1 MEASK
6 ILSAPLIDLIFDGQN
21 KLYGAYELRKNYSKR
36 INKALII
43 TMTLTAF
50 ICGGAILA
58 GTSKKREQGYNI
70 RPEVVL
76 KSIQEEKKLEK
87 LPEPEVKPEKEQV
100 KTVINTPPVIK
111 NDEDV
116 EKPLPTIDDLIDAR
130 TGLENIDGKP
140 DDRISRPEE
149 IDKGKDVVEKKIE
162 KEPDEPR
169 ATVDI
174 PARFKDNWLKF
185 LIRNL
190 KPETPVE
197 NGAAEGRYTVVIQ
210 FVVDKEGIVSEIKAL
225 TRHGFGMEEE
235 AIRVIKKSPV
245 WEPAIY
251 NGNKVKAYHK
261 QLITFDVV
269 EE

>member
-1 MEASK
+1 MEAGK

-36 INKALII
+36 INRALII

-50 ICGGAILA
+50 ICCGAILA
-58 GTSKKREQGYNI
+58 SSSKKNTVRYNI
-70 RPEVVL
+70 KPGIV
-76 KSIQEEKKLEK
+76 IQSLPDDKKPEK
-87 LPEPEVKPEKEQV
+87 LPKPEIKPVKEQV
-100 KTVINTPPVIK
+100 KTVINTPPEIVR
-111 NDEDV
+111 DV
-116 EKPLPTIDDLIDAR
+116 DFDKPPPTHEDLIDAKS
-130 TGLENIDGKP
+130 GLENIDGIP
-140 DDRISRPEE
+140 NNGISNPTE
-149 IDKGKDVVEKKIE
+149 IGNEKGIVENKIE

-169 ATVDI
+169 AIVDI
-174 PARFKDNWLKF
+174 PARFKDNWQKF

-197 NGAAEGRYTVVIQ
+197 NGAAAGRYTVVIQ

-225 TRHGFGMEEE
+225 TRHGFGMEDE

-251 NGNKVKAYHK
+251 NGNKVKAFHK

>member
-1 MEASK
+1 MEAGK

-36 INKALII
+36 INRALII

-50 ICGGAILA
+50 ICFGAILA
-58 GTSKKREQGYNI
+58 SSSKRNDNVYI
-70 RPEVVL
+70 MRPVYEL
-76 KSIQEEKKLEK
+76 KSIKEEKKLEK
-87 LPEPEVKPEKEQV
+87 LPEPEIKPVKEQV
-100 KTVINTPPVIK
+100 KTVINTPPEIVR
-111 NDEDV
+111 DV
-116 EKPLPTIDDLIDAR
+116 DFDKPPPTQEDLIDAK
-130 TGLENIDGKP
+130 TGLENIDGIPNGGISKP
-140 DDRISRPEE
+140 AD
-149 IDKGKDVVEKKIE
+149 IDNVTGVVEKKTE

-169 ATVDI
+169 AIVDI
-174 PARFKDNWLKF
+174 PARFKDNWQKF
-185 LIRNL
+185 LLRNL
-190 KPETPVE
+190 IPETPVE
-197 NGAAEGRYTVVIQ
+197 NGAAAGRYTVVIQ

-225 TRHGFGMEEE
+225 TRHGFGMEDE

-251 NGNKVKAYHK
+251 NGNKVKAFHK